1 MWAYN
6 SIFYQIYPIG
16 FCGAPVHNDGVC
28 VPRIRKLMDW
38 SEYLQ
43 TLGVDSILLNPIFE
57 SDNHGYDTRDF
68 KTIDCRLGTNE
79 DFKEVCED
87 LHKHNVKIVLDGVF
101 NHVGRGFWAFKDV
114 QEKKWDSPYKDW
126 FHISFDGNSCYN
138 DGFWYEGWEGHFE
151 LVKLNLQNPAV
162 VDYLM
167 ECVKSWIDEFDI
179 DGLRLDVAYSL
190 DHNFMRRL
198 RSYTQE
204 LKPDFALIGE
214 VLFGDYN
221 IIVND
226 EMLHSCTN
234 YECYKGLY
242 SSFNSMNMFE
252 IAHSLHRQF
261 GSDQWCI
268 YRGKHLMTFVDNHDV
283 TRLASILTNKKHI
296 PLAYGL
302 LMGMPGIPCLYYGS
316 EWAEQGEKAPD
327 NDYALRPCFEE
338 PKPNEL
344 TEFIKKL
351 IRVRQE
357 SDALCNGAYKNV
369 VIQNHQLVFERCSE
383 KERVI
388 VAINAADYPY
398 TANAG
403 ELNGTAADLLTGET
417 VTMNGQLELKPYS
430 VQYLKF

>member
-126 FHISFDGNSCYN
+126 FHISFDGNSCYD

-167 ECVKSWIDEFDI
+167 ECVKYWIDEFDI

-242 SSFNSMNMFE
+242 SSFNCMNMFE

-261 GSDQWCI
+261 GSNQWCI

-316 EWAEQGEKAPD
+316 EWAELGEKAPD

-351 IRVRQE
+351 IRVRQG

>member
-1 MWAYN
+1 MWTYN
-6 SIFYQIYPIG
+6 SVFYQIYPIG
-16 FCGAPVHNDGVC
+16 FCGAPVHNDGVT
-28 VPRIRKLMDW
+28 VPRIRKIMEW
-38 SEYLQ
+38 SDYLKD
-43 TLGVDSILLNPIFE
+43 LGVDSILLNPIFD

-167 ECVKSWIDEFDI
+167 ECVKYWIDEFDI

-316 EWAEQGEKAPD
+316 EWAEPGEKAPD

-344 TEFIKKL
+344 TEEIKKM
-351 IRVRQE
+351 IHVRTG
-357 SDALCNGAYKNV
+357 SNALCHGSYRNV
-369 VIQNHQLVFERCSE
+369 VLTNHQLIFERRTDD
-383 KERVI
+383 ERML
-388 VAINAADYPY
+388 VAINASDAPF
-398 TANAG
+398 TAHNG
-403 ELNGTAADLLTGET
+403 ELGGTMTDLLTGNEIQ
-417 VTMNGQLELKPYS
+417 MSGQLEMPPYS
-430 VQYLKF
+430 VQYLK